1 MKRLGAGSSPYLLL
15 APYATH
21 FLVITAFPVVF
32 SLVLTLHRWNLL
44 SPMQWI
50 GGLNFTTLVEDP
62 LFWKALWNTF
72 KFLMVHVPLQV
83 GLSLVLA
90 ALLNQPIR
98 ARGFFRAAFFL
109 PVVLSGVVITIMWK
123 QLYSSE
129 TGVFNAL
136 LALMGLGRVGWLT
149 DPDIAMPSIAIM
161 ATWKNMGLYVIL
173 LLAGLQSIPKSVYEA
188 ASIDGAGEMAQF
200 TKITIPMLNPI
211 LMSVII
217 LSTING
223 FSLFI
228 EPYVM
233 TGGGPLNSTLSMN
246 LYIYRQAFSFYK
258 MGYAATL
265 GFVLAAVIFV
275 VVVLQRRFL
284 EREVG

>member
-32 SLVLTLHRWNLL
+32 SLVLNLHRWNLL

-50 GGLNFTTLVEDP
+50 GGLNFTTLVQDP

-188 ASIDGAGEMAQF
+188 ASIDGAGELAQF
-200 TKITIPMLNPI
+200 TKITIPLLNPI